1 MGMVKEF
8 KMEQY
13 LMNDLIKSEETEE
26 LINKFKQTYNELN
39 SLKTHMVQAIIR
51 LDERVPVDTM
61 NRFAEMLKKP
71 LEIDDKRVLYAVEMF
86 KSEVEKLANMD
97 VGKVTNEL
105 KFIAK
110 RIHEVD
116 QRLQS
121 IETNGIPSHAQISV
135 TLDGSKMMKV
145 PHNFDSVDEKA
156 QKMDV
161 EKDPSLDK
169 LMSLLDEN
177 EKKVISMR
185 LGLYGHKIH
194 SYKEIS
200 DIIGISYADTR
211 KAFQVACIVWERK
224 ENRSLLKKVSHPN
237 VVILRRNV

>member
-1 MGMVKEF
+1 MSMVKEF

-51 LDERVPVDTM
+51 LDERVP
-61 NRFAEMLKKP
+61 
-71 LEIDDKRVLYAVEMF
+71 
-86 KSEVEKLANMD
+86 MD
-97 VGKVTNEL
+97 FSRVTNEL

-121 IETNGIPSHAQISV
+121 IETKGIPSHAQISV

-145 PHNFDSVDEKA
+145 PHNFDSVDEEA
-156 QKMDV
+156 QKMDG

-224 ENRSLLKKVSHPN
+224 ANRSLLKKVSHPSVATYFN
-237 VVILRRNV
+237 VLWRKV